1 MLDNWRVVY
10 AYLEAAV
17 TAWKANDGNGDFEFV
32 IGYETGNIIQ
42 LFLYNI
48 TQPIIEERE

>member
-1 MLDNWRVVY
+1 MVVY
-10 AYLEAAV
+10 AYLEDGL
-17 TAWKANDGNGDFEFV
+17 TAWKANKDRHEYENFNM

-48 TQPIIEERE
+48 TQIIEQ